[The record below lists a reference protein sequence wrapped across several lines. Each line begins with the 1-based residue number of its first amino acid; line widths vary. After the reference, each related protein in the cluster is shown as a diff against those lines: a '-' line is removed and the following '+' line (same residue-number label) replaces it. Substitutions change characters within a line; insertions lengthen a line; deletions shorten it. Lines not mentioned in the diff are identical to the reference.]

1 MMATM
6 GQSGLAARQLEPL
19 FGRGTVSGL
28 SEGQLDCRFS
38 SAPPRR
44 SRRATHKTP
53 RQGLPVLSVFF
64 FHLSLAAETSRTY
77 DGDI

>member
-38 SAPPRR
+38 MPLPGGQGVLPTKRR
-44 SRRATHKTP
+44 VKDSP
-53 RQGLPVLSVFF
+53 F
-64 FHLSLAAETSRTY
+64 
-77 DGDI
+77 